1 MREAVI
7 ASTPRS
13 DVMVMDARRLDHFRK
28 KLLTKKEE
36 LYRMVSK
43 TEQYGRE
50 ADEES
55 SQDVADKAASSY
67 TKEFLFSHSSIERSI
82 MQLVDEALAR
92 VEGGSF
98 GVCIACESAIQAR
111 RLEAVPWSRYCISC
125 QEKQEEGLLEESR
138 FY

>member
-111 RLEAVPWSRYCISC
+111 RLEAVPWTRYCISC

>member
-1 MREAVI
+1 MGRVVI
-7 ASTPRS
+7 ASISRS
-13 DVMVMDARRLDHFRK
+13 DVIVMDVRKLDHFKK

-36 LYRMVSK
+36 LHRMVSK

-67 TKEFLFSHSSIERSI
+67 TKEFLFSHSSSERSI

-92 VEGGSF
+92 VDVGSF
-98 GVCIACESAIQAR
+98 GVCVSCGSAIQAR
-111 RLEAVPWSRYCISC
+111 RMEAGPVSYTHLPLPTI
-125 QEKQEEGLLEESR
+125 LLV
-138 FY
+138 

>member
-1 MREAVI
+1 MGRVVI
-7 ASTPRS
+7 ASISRS
-13 DVMVMDARRLDHFRK
+13 DVIVMDVRKLDYFKK

-36 LYRMVSK
+36 LHRMVSK

-67 TKEFLFSHSSIERSI
+67 TKEFLFSHSSSERSI

-92 VEGGSF
+92 VDVGSF
-98 GVCIACESAIQAR
+98 GVCVACGSAIQAR
-111 RLEAVPWSRYCISC
+111 RMEAVPWTRHCISC
-125 QEKQEEGLLEESR
+125 QEKQEDGLLDESH
-138 FY
+138 FQ

>member
-28 KLLTKKEE
+28 QLLTKKEE

-111 RLEAVPWSRYCISC
+111 RLEAVPWTRYCISC

>member
-1 MREAVI
+1 MGRVVI
-7 ASTPRS
+7 ASTLRS
-13 DVMVMDARRLDHFRK
+13 NVIVMDARKLDHFRK

-36 LYRMVSK
+36 LDRMVSK

-67 TKEFLFSHSSIERSI
+67 TKEFLFSHSSSERSI

-92 VEGGSF
+92 VDNDSF
-98 GVCIACESAIQAR
+98 GVCIACGNAIQAR
-111 RLEAVPWSRYCISC
+111 RLEAVPWTRYCISC

>member
-1 MREAVI
+1 VARAVI
-7 ASTPRS
+7 ASATSS
-13 DVMVMDARRLDHFRK
+13 DVMVMDAKKLDHFRK

-36 LYRMVSK
+36 LHRMVSK

-67 TKEFLFSHSSIERSI
+67 TKEFLFSHSSSERSI
-82 MQLVDEALAR
+82 MQLVEEALDR
-92 VEGGSF
+92 VGTDSF
-98 GVCIACESAIQAR
+98 GVCIACGNTILAR
-111 RLEAVPWSRYCISC
+111 RLEAVPWTRYCISC
-125 QEKQEEGLLEESR
+125 QEKQEEGLLEESH

>member
-13 DVMVMDARRLDHFRK
+13 DVMVMDAKKLDHFRK

-36 LYRMVSK
+36 LHRMVTK

-67 TKEFLFSHSSIERSI
+67 TKEFLFSHSSSERSI

-92 VEGGSF
+92 VGTDSF
-98 GVCIACESAIQAR
+98 GVCVACGSAIQAR
-111 RLEAVPWSRYCISC
+111 RLEAVPWTRYCISC
-125 QEKQEEGLLEESR
+125 QEKQEEGLLEESY

>member
-111 RLEAVPWSRYCISC
+111 RLEAVPWTRYCISC

-138 FY
+138 FC

>member
-92 VEGGSF
+92 VECGSF

-111 RLEAVPWSRYCISC
+111 RLEAVPWTRYCISC

-138 FY
+138 FC

>member
-13 DVMVMDARRLDHFRK
+13 DVIIMDAKKLDHFRK

-36 LYRMVSK
+36 LHRMVTK

-67 TKEFLFSHSSIERSI
+67 TKEFLFSHSSSERSI

-92 VEGGSF
+92 VGTDSF
-98 GVCIACESAIQAR
+98 GVCVACGSAIQAR
-111 RLEAVPWSRYCISC
+111 RLEAVPWTRYCISC
-125 QEKQEEGLLEESR
+125 QEKQEEGLLEESY

>member
-1 MREAVI
+1 MGRSLIV
-7 ASTPRS
+7 PNLRS
-13 DVMVMDARRLDHFRK
+13 DLIVMHTRRLDHFRK
-28 KLLTKKEE
+28 KLLKKKDE

-67 TKEFLFSHSSIERSI
+67 TKEFLFSHSSSERSI
-82 MQLVDEALAR
+82 MQLVEEALDR
-92 VEGGSF
+92 VGTDSF
-98 GVCIACESAIQAR
+98 GVCIACGSAIQAR
-111 RLEAVPWSRYCISC
+111 RLEAVPWTRYCISC

-138 FY
+138 FC

>member
-1 MREAVI
+1 
-7 ASTPRS
+7 
-13 DVMVMDARRLDHFRK
+13 MDGKKLDHFRK

-67 TKEFLFSHSSIERSI
+67 TKEFLFSHSSSERSI

-92 VEGGSF
+92 VGTDSF
-98 GVCIACESAIQAR
+98 GVCAACGNAIQSR
-111 RLEAVPWSRYCISC
+111 RLEAVPWTRYCISC
-125 QEKQEEGLLEESR
+125 QEKQEEGLLEESH

>member
-7 ASTPRS
+7 ASIPRS

-28 KLLTKKEE
+28 QLLTKKEE

-111 RLEAVPWSRYCISC
+111 RLEAVPWTRYCISC

>member
-7 ASTPRS
+7 ASTARS
-13 DVMVMDARRLDHFRK
+13 DVMAMDARRLDNFRK

-67 TKEFLFSHSSIERSI
+67 TKEFLFSHSSSERSI

-98 GVCIACESAIQAR
+98 GVCIACGSAIQAR
-111 RLEAVPWSRYCISC
+111 RLEAVPWTRYCISC